1 MKRVFPA
8 IILAAALIFLVAA
21 LGLDLMGV
29 ILILLGLVAYLL
41 YTIFLSRKELREFR
55 ENLEDKEASEIKVAL
70 QSYSYTGELNE
81 ICKIIEAIIDS
92 KNTMGQKYNASIEN
106 QNLMIT
112 NISHDFR
119 TPLTS
124 IMGYIDVYEKTRD
137 EKYLEIIKKKAE
149 ELKELIDG
157 FYDFSRLVSKSY
169 KIDKRVFNLD
179 DFIKEEI
186 VNYYDYYIAK
196 GQMIDVELDRVR
208 CFQDEKN
215 LKIVVDNLISNMMK
229 YSEGG
234 DKIELKLKDGYFE
247 LKFSNLA
254 QIETDDNIDR
264 VFERNYTID
273 KSKNDA
279 SSGLGLNIVEN
290 LCELMGLNASVSY
303 EDDIFTITIKGKAL
317 NK

>member
-1 MKRVFPA
+1 MKRIFPA
-8 IILAAALIFLVAA
+8 IIIAAALIFLVAA
-21 LGLDLMGV
+21 LGLDLMSV
-29 ILILLGLVAYLL
+29 IFILLALVAYLS
-41 YTIFLSRKELREFR
+41 YTIYLSRKELREFR

-81 ICKIIEAIIDS
+81 ICKIIEDIIDS

-124 IMGYIDVYEKTRD
+124 IMGYIDVYERTRD

-196 GQMIDVELDRVR
+196 DQMIDVSLDRVR

-290 LCELMGLNASVSY
+290 LCELMGLQASVSY
-303 EDDIFTITIKGKAL
+303 TDDIFAITIKGKAL

>member
-1 MKRVFPA
+1 MKRIFPA
-8 IILAAALIFLVAA
+8 IIITAALIFLVAA
-21 LGLDLMGV
+21 LGLDLMSV
-29 ILILLGLVAYLL
+29 MLILLGLAAYLC
-41 YTIFLSRKELREFR
+41 YTIYLSRKELKEFR

-234 DKIELKLKDGYFE
+234 DKIELKRKDGYFE

-254 QIETDDNIDR
+254 QIETDDSIER

-290 LCELMGLNASVSY
+290 LCELMGLEASVDY
-303 EDDIFTITIKGKAL
+303 KDNIFAITIKGKAL

>member
-21 LGLDLMGV
+21 LGLDLMSV
-29 ILILLGLVAYLL
+29 IFILLALVAYLS
-41 YTIFLSRKELREFR
+41 YTIYLSRKELREFR

-81 ICKIIEAIIDS
+81 ICKIIEDIIDS

-196 GQMIDVELDRVR
+196 GQMIDVSLDRVR

-229 YSEGG
+229 YSEGE

-254 QIETDDNIDR
+254 QIETDDSIER

-290 LCELMGLNASVSY
+290 LCELMGLEVSVAY
-303 EDDIFTITIKGKAL
+303 KNEIFSILIKGKAL
-317 NK
+317 N

>member
-1 MKRVFPA
+1 MKRVFPS

-21 LGLDLMGV
+21 LGLDLMSV
-29 ILILLGLVAYLL
+29 IFILLALVIYLS
-41 YTIFLSRKELREFR
+41 YSIYLSRKELKEFR

-229 YSEGG
+229 YSEGE
-234 DKIELKLKDGYFE
+234 DKIELKRKDGYFE

-254 QIETDDNIDR
+254 QIETDDKIER

-290 LCELMGLNASVSY
+290 LCELMGLEATVSY

-317 NK
+317 N

>member
-1 MKRVFPA
+1 MKRIFPV

-21 LGLDLMGV
+21 LGLDLMTVV
-29 ILILLGLVAYLL
+29 IVLLALVAYLC
-41 YTIFLSRKELREFR
+41 YTIYKSRKELKEFR

-81 ICKIIEAIIDS
+81 ICKIIEDIIDS

-124 IMGYIDVYEKTRD
+124 IMGYIDVYEKTMD

-234 DKIELKLKDGYFE
+234 DKIELKRKDGYFE

-290 LCELMGLNASVSY
+290 LCELMGLEASVSY
-303 EDDIFTITIKGKAL
+303 TDDIFAITIKGKAL

>member
-1 MKRVFPA
+1 MRRVFPA

-21 LGLDLMGV
+21 LGLDLMSV
-29 ILILLGLVAYLL
+29 IFILLALVAYLS
-41 YTIFLSRKELREFR
+41 YTIYLSRKELREFR
-55 ENLEDKEASEIKVAL
+55 ENLEDKETSEIKVVL

-81 ICKIIEAIIDS
+81 ICKIIEDIIDS

-124 IMGYIDVYEKTRD
+124 IMGYIDVYERTRD

-229 YSEGG
+229 YSEGK

-290 LCELMGLNASVSY
+290 LCELMGLSASVEY
-303 EDDIFTITIKGKAL
+303 KDDVFAITITGKAL

>member
-1 MKRVFPA
+1 MKRIFPA
-8 IILAAALIFLVAA
+8 IIITAALIFLVAA
-21 LGLDLMGV
+21 LGLDLMSV
-29 ILILLGLVAYLL
+29 MLILLGLVIYLC
-41 YTIFLSRKELREFR
+41 YTIYLSGKELKEFR

-81 ICKIIEAIIDS
+81 ICQIIEAIIDS

-149 ELKELIDG
+149 ELKGLIDG

-229 YSEGG
+229 YSEGE

-254 QIETDDNIDR
+254 QIETDDNIER

-290 LCELMGLNASVSY
+290 LCELIGLNASVSY

>member
-8 IILAAALIFLVAA
+8 IVLAAALIFLVAA
-21 LGLDLMGV
+21 LGLDLMSV
-29 ILILLGLVAYLL
+29 IFILLSLVAYLL

-124 IMGYIDVYEKTRD
+124 IMGYIDVYERTRD

-254 QIETDDNIDR
+254 QIETDDNIER

-290 LCELMGLNASVSY
+290 LCELMGLDASVEY
-303 EDDIFTITIKGKAL
+303 KDDVFTITIKGKAL

>member
-21 LGLDLMGV
+21 LGLDLMSV
-29 ILILLGLVAYLL
+29 MLILLGLVIYLC
-41 YTIFLSRKELREFR
+41 YTIYLSRKELREFR

-81 ICKIIEAIIDS
+81 ICKIIEDIIDS
-92 KNTMGQKYNASIEN
+92 KNTMGQKYNESIEN

-124 IMGYIDVYEKTRD
+124 IMGYIDVYERTRD

-196 GQMIDVELDRVR
+196 GQMIDVSLDRVR

-229 YSEGG
+229 YSEGE
-234 DKIELKLKDGYFE
+234 DKIELKRKDGYFE

-254 QIETDDNIDR
+254 QIETDDNIER

-290 LCELMGLNASVSY
+290 LCELMGLEASVSY
-303 EDDIFTITIKGKAL
+303 EDDNFAITITGKAL

>member
-1 MKRVFPA
+1 MKRVFPS

-21 LGLDLMGV
+21 LGLDLMTVV
-29 ILILLGLVAYLL
+29 IVLLALVAYLS
-41 YTIFLSRKELREFR
+41 YTIYLSRKELREFR

-234 DKIELKLKDGYFE
+234 DKIELKRKDGYFE

-254 QIETDDNIDR
+254 QIETDDSIER

-290 LCELMGLNASVSY
+290 LCELMGLNVSVEY
-303 EDDIFTITIKGKAL
+303 KDDVFSISITGKAL

>member
-1 MKRVFPA
+1 MKRIFPA
-8 IILAAALIFLVAA
+8 IIIAAALIFLVAA
-21 LGLDLMGV
+21 LGLDLMTV
-29 ILILLGLVAYLL
+29 VLILLALVVYLS
-41 YTIFLSRKELREFR
+41 YTIYKSRKELREFR

-81 ICKIIEAIIDS
+81 ICKIIEDIIDS
-92 KNTMGQKYNASIEN
+92 KNTMGQKYNESIEN

-124 IMGYIDVYEKTRD
+124 IMGYIDVYERTRD

-149 ELKELIDG
+149 ELKGLIDS

-196 GQMIDVELDRVR
+196 DKMIYVSLDRVR

-229 YSEGG
+229 YSEGD

-254 QIETDDNIDR
+254 QIETDDKIER
-264 VFERNYTID
+264 VFERNYTVD

-279 SSGLGLNIVEN
+279 STGLGLNIVEN
-290 LCELMGLNASVSY
+290 LCELMGLEASVSY
-303 EDDIFTITIKGKAL
+303 EDDVFSISITGKAL
-317 NK
+317 N

>member
-1 MKRVFPA
+1 MKRIFPA
-8 IILAAALIFLVAA
+8 IIIAAALIFLVAA
-21 LGLDLMGV
+21 LGLDLMTV
-29 ILILLGLVAYLL
+29 FIVLLALVAYLS
-41 YTIFLSRKELREFR
+41 YTIYLSRKELREFR

-70 QSYSYTGELNE
+70 QSYSYTGELNK

-149 ELKELIDG
+149 ELKGLIDG

-229 YSEGG
+229 YSEGE

-254 QIETDDNIDR
+254 QIKTDDSIER

-290 LCELMGLNASVSY
+290 LCELMGLEASVSY
-303 EDDIFTITIKGKAL
+303 EDDIFCISIKGKAL
-317 NK
+317 N

>member
-1 MKRVFPA
+1 MKRIFPV
-8 IILAAALIFLVAA
+8 IIITAALIFLVAA
-21 LGLDLMGV
+21 LGLDLMSV
-29 ILILLGLVAYLL
+29 IFILLALVAYLS
-41 YTIFLSRKELREFR
+41 YTIYLSRKELREFR

-124 IMGYIDVYEKTRD
+124 IMGYIDIYEKTRD

-149 ELKELIDG
+149 ELKGLIDG

-196 GQMIDVELDRVR
+196 GQMIDVSLDRVR

-234 DKIELKLKDGYFE
+234 DKIELKRKDGYFE

-254 QIETDDNIDR
+254 QIVSDDSIER

-290 LCELMGLNASVSY
+290 LCELMGLQASVSY
-303 EDDIFTITIKGKAL
+303 EDDVFSILIKGKAL

>member
-8 IILAAALIFLVAA
+8 IVIAAALIFLVAA
-21 LGLDLMGV
+21 LGLDLMSV
-29 ILILLGLVAYLL
+29 MLILLGLVIYLC
-41 YTIFLSRKELREFR
+41 YTIYLSRKELREFR

-124 IMGYIDVYEKTRD
+124 ILGYIDVYEKTRD

-254 QIETDDNIDR
+254 QIETDDSIER

-290 LCELMGLNASVSY
+290 LCELMGLEASVSY
-303 EDDIFTITIKGKAL
+303 EDDVFEIIITGKAL

>member
-21 LGLDLMGV
+21 LGLDLMSV
-29 ILILLGLVAYLL
+29 IFILLALVAYLS
-41 YTIFLSRKELREFR
+41 YTIYLSRKELKEFR

-81 ICKIIEAIIDS
+81 ICKIIEDIIDS

-196 GQMIDVELDRVR
+196 GQMIDVSLDRVR

-229 YSEGG
+229 YSEGE

-254 QIETDDNIDR
+254 QIKTDDSIER

-290 LCELMGLNASVSY
+290 LCELMGLEASVSY
-303 EDDIFTITIKGKAL
+303 EDDNFAITITGKAL

>member
-21 LGLDLMGV
+21 LGLDLMSV
-29 ILILLGLVAYLL
+29 IFILLALVAYLS
-41 YTIFLSRKELREFR
+41 YTIYLSRKELREFR
-55 ENLEDKEASEIKVAL
+55 ENLEDKKASEIKVAL

-124 IMGYIDVYEKTRD
+124 IMGYIDVYERTRD

-196 GQMIDVELDRVR
+196 DQMIDVELDRVR

-254 QIETDDNIDR
+254 QIETDDSIER

-290 LCELMGLNASVSY
+290 LCELMGLEASVSY
-303 EDDIFTITIKGKAL
+303 EDDVFSILIKGKAL
-317 NK
+317 N

>member
-1 MKRVFPA
+1 MKRIFPA
-8 IILAAALIFLVAA
+8 IIIAAAPIFLVAA
-21 LGLDLMGV
+21 LGLDLMTV
-29 ILILLGLVAYLL
+29 FIVLLALVAYLS
-41 YTIFLSRKELREFR
+41 YTIYLSRKELKEFR

-124 IMGYIDVYEKTRD
+124 IMGYIDVYERTRD

-196 GQMIDVELDRVR
+196 GQMIDVSLDRVR

-254 QIETDDNIDR
+254 HIETDDNIDR

-290 LCELMGLNASVSY
+290 LCELMGLDASVSY
-303 EDDIFTITIKGKAL
+303 EDDIFSILIKGKAL
-317 NK
+317 N

>member
-1 MKRVFPA
+1 MKRIFPA
-8 IILAAALIFLVAA
+8 IIIAAALIFLVAA
-21 LGLDLMGV
+21 LGLDLMSV
-29 ILILLGLVAYLL
+29 IFILLALVAYFS
-41 YTIFLSRKELREFR
+41 YTIYISRKELREFR

-81 ICKIIEAIIDS
+81 ICKIIEDIIDS

-106 QNLMIT
+106 QTLMIT

-124 IMGYIDVYEKTRD
+124 IMGYIDVYERTRD

-290 LCELMGLNASVSY
+290 LCELMGLEPSVSY
-303 EDDIFTITIKGKAL
+303 EDNIFAITIKGKAL

>member
-1 MKRVFPA
+1 MKRIFPA

-21 LGLDLMGV
+21 LGLDLMSV
-29 ILILLGLVAYLL
+29 IFILLALVVYLC
-41 YTIFLSRKELREFR
+41 YTIYLSRKELREFR

-81 ICKIIEAIIDS
+81 ICKIIEDIIDS

-124 IMGYIDVYEKTRD
+124 IMGYIDVYERTRD

-196 GQMIDVELDRVR
+196 GQIIDVELDRVR

-254 QIETDDNIDR
+254 QIETDDSIER

-290 LCELMGLNASVSY
+290 LCELMGLNVSVSY
-303 EDDIFTITIKGKAL
+303 EDDVFTITIKGKAL

>member
-8 IILAAALIFLVAA
+8 IIIAAALIFLVAA
-21 LGLDLMGV
+21 LGFDLINV
-29 ILILLGLVAYLL
+29 VFILLALVVYLS
-41 YTIFLSRKELREFR
+41 YTIYLSRKELKEFR

-124 IMGYIDVYEKTRD
+124 IMGYIDIYEKTRD
-137 EKYLEIIKKKAE
+137 ERYLEIIKKKAE

-229 YSEGG
+229 YSEGA

>member
-1 MKRVFPA
+1 MKKVFPA

-21 LGLDLMGV
+21 LGLDLMSV
-29 ILILLGLVAYLL
+29 IFILLALVIYLS
-41 YTIFLSRKELREFR
+41 YTIYLSRKELREFR

-229 YSEGG
+229 YSEGE

-254 QIETDDNIDR
+254 QIETDDSIER
-264 VFERNYTID
+264 VFERNYTVD

-290 LCELMGLNASVSY
+290 LCELMGLEVSVAY
-303 EDDIFTITIKGKAL
+303 NNEIFSILIKGKAL

>member
-1 MKRVFPA
+1 MKRIFPA
-8 IILAAALIFLVAA
+8 IIITAALIFLVAA
-21 LGLDLMGV
+21 LGLDLMSV
-29 ILILLGLVAYLL
+29 MLILLGLVIYLC
-41 YTIFLSRKELREFR
+41 YTIYLSGKELKEFR

-149 ELKELIDG
+149 ELKGLIDG

-229 YSEGG
+229 YSEGE

-254 QIETDDNIDR
+254 QIETDDSIER

-290 LCELMGLNASVSY
+290 LCELMGLEATVSY

-317 NK
+317 N

>member
-1 MKRVFPA
+1 MKRVFPS

-21 LGLDLMGV
+21 LGLDLMSV
-29 ILILLGLVAYLL
+29 MLILLGLVIYLC
-41 YTIFLSRKELREFR
+41 YTIYLSRKELREFR
-55 ENLEDKEASEIKVAL
+55 ENLEDKETSEIKVAL
-70 QSYSYTGELNE
+70 QSYSYTGELNG
-81 ICKIIEAIIDS
+81 ICKIIEDIIDS

-290 LCELMGLNASVSY
+290 LCELMGLNASVDY
-303 EDDIFTITIKGKAL
+303 KDNIFAITIKGKAL
-317 NK
+317 N

>member
-21 LGLDLMGV
+21 LGLDLMSV
-29 ILILLGLVAYLL
+29 IFILLALIIYLS
-41 YTIFLSRKELREFR
+41 YTIYLSRKELKEFR

-81 ICKIIEAIIDS
+81 ICKIIEDIIDS

-124 IMGYIDVYEKTRD
+124 IMGYIDVYERTRD

-179 DFIKEEI
+179 DFIKEEL

-196 GQMIDVELDRVR
+196 DQMIDVELDRVR

-290 LCELMGLNASVSY
+290 LCELMDLSASVSY
-303 EDDIFTITIKGKAL
+303 EDDVFAITIKGKAL

>member
-1 MKRVFPA
+1 MKRIFPV

-21 LGLDLMGV
+21 LGLDLMSV
-29 ILILLGLVAYLL
+29 VLILLGLVIYLC
-41 YTIFLSRKELREFR
+41 YTIYLSRKELREFR

-124 IMGYIDVYEKTRD
+124 IMGYIDVYERTRD

-234 DKIELKLKDGYFE
+234 DKIELKRKDGYFE

-254 QIETDDNIDR
+254 QIETDDNIER

-290 LCELMGLNASVSY
+290 LCELMGLEVSVAY
-303 EDDIFTITIKGKAL
+303 KNEIFSISIKGKAL

>member
-21 LGLDLMGV
+21 LSLDLMSV
-29 ILILLGLVAYLL
+29 IFILLALVIYLS
-41 YTIFLSRKELREFR
+41 YSIYLSRKELKEFR

-149 ELKELIDG
+149 ELKGLIDG

-196 GQMIDVELDRVR
+196 GQMIDVSLDRVR

-254 QIETDDNIDR
+254 QIKTDDNIER

-290 LCELMGLNASVSY
+290 LCELMGLSASVSY
-303 EDDIFTITIKGKAL
+303 EDDVFSISITGKAL

>member
-1 MKRVFPA
+1 MKRIFPA
-8 IILAAALIFLVAA
+8 IIITAALIFLVAA
-21 LGLDLMGV
+21 LGLDLMSV
-29 ILILLGLVAYLL
+29 MLILLGLVIYLC
-41 YTIFLSRKELREFR
+41 YTIYLSRKELKEFR

-229 YSEGG
+229 FSEGG

-254 QIETDDNIDR
+254 QIETDDSIDR

-290 LCELMGLNASVSY
+290 LCELMGLNASVDY
-303 EDDIFTITIKGKAL
+303 IDNIFTITIKGKAL

>member
-1 MKRVFPA
+1 MKRIFPA
-8 IILAAALIFLVAA
+8 IIIAAALIFLVAA
-21 LGLDLMGV
+21 LGLDLMTV
-29 ILILLGLVAYLL
+29 FIVLLALVAYLS
-41 YTIFLSRKELREFR
+41 YTIYLSRKELKEFR

-196 GQMIDVELDRVR
+196 GQMIDVSLDRVR

-229 YSEGG
+229 YSEGK

-254 QIETDDNIDR
+254 QIETDDSIER

-303 EDDIFTITIKGKAL
+303 EDDIFAITLKGKAL

>member
-1 MKRVFPA
+1 MKRIFPA

-21 LGLDLMGV
+21 LGLDLMSV
-29 ILILLGLVAYLL
+29 IFILLALVAYLS
-41 YTIFLSRKELREFR
+41 YTIYLSRKELREFR

-81 ICKIIEAIIDS
+81 ICKIIEDIIDS

-124 IMGYIDVYEKTRD
+124 IMGYIDVYERTRD

-196 GQMIDVELDRVR
+196 DQMIDVELDRVR

-290 LCELMGLNASVSY
+290 LCELMGLSTSVSY
-303 EDDIFTITIKGKAL
+303 EDDVFSITIKGKAL

>member
-8 IILAAALIFLVAA
+8 IIIAAALIFLVAA
-21 LGLDLMGV
+21 LGLDLMSV
-29 ILILLGLVAYLL
+29 MLILLGLVIYLC
-41 YTIFLSRKELREFR
+41 YTIYLSRKELREFR

-234 DKIELKLKDGYFE
+234 DKIELKRKDGYFE

-254 QIETDDNIDR
+254 QIETDDSIER

-290 LCELMGLNASVSY
+290 LCTLMGLEVSVSY
-303 EDDIFTITIKGKAL
+303 EDDIFAITLKGKAL

>member
-21 LGLDLMGV
+21 LGLDLMSV
-29 ILILLGLVAYLL
+29 IFILLALIIYLS
-41 YTIFLSRKELREFR
+41 YTIYLSRKELKEFR

-81 ICKIIEAIIDS
+81 ICKIIEDIIDS

-124 IMGYIDVYEKTRD
+124 IMGYIDVYERTRD

-234 DKIELKLKDGYFE
+234 DKIELKRKDGYFE

-290 LCELMGLNASVSY
+290 LCELMGLEASVSY
-303 EDDIFTITIKGKAL
+303 TYDIFAITIKGKAL

>member
-1 MKRVFPA
+1 MKRIFPA

-21 LGLDLMGV
+21 LGLDLMTVV
-29 ILILLGLVAYLL
+29 IVLLALVAYLC
-41 YTIFLSRKELREFR
+41 YTIYLSRKELREFR

-124 IMGYIDVYEKTRD
+124 IMGYIDIYEKTRD

-229 YSEGG
+229 YSEGE

-254 QIETDDNIDR
+254 QIETDDSIER

-290 LCELMGLNASVSY
+290 LCELMGLEVSVAY
-303 EDDIFTITIKGKAL
+303 NNEIFSILIKGKAL
-317 NK
+317 N

>member
-8 IILAAALIFLVAA
+8 IIIAAALIFLVAA
-21 LGLDLMGV
+21 LGFDLVSV
-29 ILILLGLVAYLL
+29 ILILLGLVIYLC
-41 YTIFLSRKELREFR
+41 YTIYLSRKELREFR

-124 IMGYIDVYEKTRD
+124 IMGYIDVYDKTRD

-229 YSEGG
+229 YSEGE

-254 QIETDDNIDR
+254 QIETDDSIER

-290 LCELMGLNASVSY
+290 LCELMGLEASVSY

>member
-1 MKRVFPA
+1 MKRVFPS

-21 LGLDLMGV
+21 LGLDFMSV
-29 ILILLGLVAYLL
+29 ILILLALVIYLS
-41 YTIFLSRKELREFR
+41 YSIYLSRKELREFR

-81 ICKIIEAIIDS
+81 ICKIIEDIIDS

-254 QIETDDNIDR
+254 QIETDDSIER

-290 LCELMGLNASVSY
+290 LCELMGLEASVEY
-303 EDDIFTITIKGKAL
+303 KDDVFSILITGKAL

>member
-1 MKRVFPA
+1 MRRVFPA

-21 LGLDLMGV
+21 LGLDLMSV
-29 ILILLGLVAYLL
+29 IFILLALVAYLS
-41 YTIFLSRKELREFR
+41 YTIYLSRKELREFR

-81 ICKIIEAIIDS
+81 ICKIIEDIIDS

-124 IMGYIDVYEKTRD
+124 IMGYIDVYERTRD

-234 DKIELKLKDGYFE
+234 DKIELKRKDGYFE

-254 QIETDDNIDR
+254 RIETDDNIER
-264 VFERNYTID
+264 VFERNYTVD

-290 LCELMGLNASVSY
+290 LCELMGLEASVSY
-303 EDDIFTITIKGKAL
+303 TDDIFAITIKGKAL

>member
-21 LGLDLMGV
+21 LGLDLMSV
-29 ILILLGLVAYLL
+29 IFILLALVIYLS
-41 YTIFLSRKELREFR
+41 YNIYMSRKELKEFR

-124 IMGYIDVYEKTRD
+124 IMGYIDVYERTRD

-196 GQMIDVELDRVR
+196 EQMIDVELDRVR

-229 YSEGG
+229 YSEGE

-254 QIETDDNIDR
+254 KIETDDNIER

-290 LCELMGLNASVSY
+290 LCTLMDLSVSVDY
-303 EDDIFTITIKGKAL
+303 KDNIFEITIKGKAL

>member
-1 MKRVFPA
+1 MKRVFPS

-21 LGLDLMGV
+21 LGLDLMTVV
-29 ILILLGLVAYLL
+29 IVLLALVAYLS
-41 YTIFLSRKELREFR
+41 YTIYLSRKELREFR

-196 GQMIDVELDRVR
+196 DQMIDVELDRVR

-290 LCELMGLNASVSY
+290 LCELMGLSTSVSY
-303 EDDIFTITIKGKAL
+303 EDDVFSILIKGKAL
-317 NK
+317 N

>member
-1 MKRVFPA
+1 MKRIFPA

-21 LGLDLMGV
+21 LGLDLMSV
-29 ILILLGLVAYLL
+29 IFILLALIIYLS
-41 YTIFLSRKELREFR
+41 YTIYLSRKELKEFR

-81 ICKIIEAIIDS
+81 ICKIIEDIIDS

-124 IMGYIDVYEKTRD
+124 IMGYIDVYERTRD

-234 DKIELKLKDGYFE
+234 DKIELKRKDGYFE

-290 LCELMGLNASVSY
+290 LCELMGLEPSVSY
-303 EDDIFTITIKGKAL
+303 EDDVFSITIKGKAL

>member
-1 MKRVFPA
+1 MKRIFPA
-8 IILAAALIFLVAA
+8 IIITAALIFLVAA
-21 LGLDLMGV
+21 LGLDLMSV
-29 ILILLGLVAYLL
+29 MLILLGLVIYLC
-41 YTIFLSRKELREFR
+41 YTIYLSRKELREFR

-124 IMGYIDVYEKTRD
+124 IMGYIDIYERTRD

-229 YSEGG
+229 YSEGE

-254 QIETDDNIDR
+254 QIETDDSIDR

-290 LCELMGLNASVSY
+290 LCELMGLSVSVSY
-303 EDDIFTITIKGKAL
+303 EDDIFAITVTGKAL

>member
-1 MKRVFPA
+1 MKRIFPA
-8 IILAAALIFLVAA
+8 IIIAAALIFLVAA
-21 LGLDLMGV
+21 LGLDLMSV
-29 ILILLGLVAYLL
+29 IFILLALVIYLS
-41 YTIFLSRKELREFR
+41 YTIYLSRKELREFR

-81 ICKIIEAIIDS
+81 ICKIIEDIIDS

-124 IMGYIDVYEKTRD
+124 IMGYIDVYERTRD

-149 ELKELIDG
+149 ELKEIIDG

-229 YSEGG
+229 YSEGE

-254 QIETDDNIDR
+254 QIETDDSIER

-290 LCELMGLNASVSY
+290 LCELMGLEASVDY
-303 EDDIFTITIKGKAL
+303 KDNIFAITIKGKAL